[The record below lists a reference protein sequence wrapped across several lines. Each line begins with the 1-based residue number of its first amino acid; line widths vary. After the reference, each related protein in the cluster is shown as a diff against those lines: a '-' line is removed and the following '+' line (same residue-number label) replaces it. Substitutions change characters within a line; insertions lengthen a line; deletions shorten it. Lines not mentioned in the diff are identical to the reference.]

1 MIDSVVK
8 QYKKVG
14 LWIIAGFMLVFL
26 LAIQI
31 TSNTAMLTGL
41 VVCVLYF
48 LTSTWAYAALWK
60 KTAKTSPA
68 KLTGF
73 YLVAMAVKFF
83 VGILVVL
90 AYCLIVRTRTQVIA
104 FAAMFSIYYLA
115 MIIYDA
121 TYFSRVEKKNQISI
135 KK

>member
-14 LWIIAGFMLVFL
+14 LWIIVGFMLVFL

-31 TSNTAMLTGL
+31 ISNTAMLTGL

-48 LTSTWAYAALWK
+48 LTSTWVYAALWK
-60 KTAKTSPA
+60 KTAKTSPT

-90 AYCLIVRTRTQVIA
+90 AYFLIVRTRTQVIA

>member
-14 LWIIAGFMLVFL
+14 LWIIAGFMLSFL

-31 TSNTAMLTGL
+31 TSCTPMLTGL
-41 VVCVLYF
+41 VVCVLYV
-48 LTSTWAYAALWK
+48 LTTTLVYAALWK
-60 KTAKTSPA
+60 KTAKASPT

-73 YLVAMAVKFF
+73 YLTAMAVKFF
-83 VGILVVL
+83 LGILVVL
-90 AYCLIVRTRTQVIA
+90 AYCLIVRTREQVIA

>member
-31 TSNTAMLTGL
+31 TSNTSMLTGL

-48 LTSTWAYAALWK
+48 ITSTWVYAALWK
-60 KTAKTSPA
+60 KTAKTSPT

-90 AYCLIVRTRTQVIA
+90 AYFLSVRTRTQVIA
-104 FAAMFSIYYLA
+104 FAAMFSIYYLV

>member
-14 LWIIAGFMLVFL
+14 LWIIVGFMLSFL

-31 TSNTAMLTGL
+31 TSRTAMLTGL
-41 VVCVLYF
+41 MVCVLYF
-48 LTSTWAYAALWK
+48 LTSTWVYAALWK
-60 KTAKTSPA
+60 KTAETSPK

>member
-48 LTSTWAYAALWK
+48 LTTTWVYAALWK
-60 KTAKTSPA
+60 KAAKTSPT

-90 AYCLIVRTRTQVIA
+90 AYFFIVRTRTQVIA

>member
-14 LWIIAGFMLVFL
+14 LWVIAGFMLVFL

-48 LTSTWAYAALWK
+48 FTSTWVYAALWK
-60 KTAKTSPA
+60 KTAKTSPT

-90 AYCLIVRTRTQVIA
+90 TYCLIVRTRTQVIA

>member
-14 LWIIAGFMLVFL
+14 LWIIAGFMLGFL

-31 TSNTAMLTGL
+31 TSNAAMLTGL

-48 LTSTWAYAALWK
+48 LTSIWVYAALWK

-90 AYCLIVRTRTQVIA
+90 AYFLIVRTRTQVIA

>member
-48 LTSTWAYAALWK
+48 LTSTWVYAVLWK
-60 KTAKTSPA
+60 KTAKTSPT

-90 AYCLIVRTRTQVIA
+90 AYFLIVRTRTQVIA

-115 MIIYDA
+115 MIIYGA

>member
-8 QYKKVG
+8 QYKKVS
-14 LWIIAGFMLVFL
+14 LWIIAGFMLGFL

-31 TSNTAMLTGL
+31 TSNTPMLTGL

-48 LTSTWAYAALWK
+48 LTTTLFYAALWK
-60 KTAKTSPA
+60 KTAKASPT

-73 YLVAMAVKFF
+73 YLTAMAVKFF
-83 VGILVVL
+83 LGILVVL
-90 AYCLIVRTRTQVIA
+90 AYCFIVRAREQVIA
-104 FAAMFSIYYLA
+104 FAAMFTIYYLA
-115 MIIYDA
+115 MVIYDA

>member
-14 LWIIAGFMLVFL
+14 LWIIAGFMLGFL

-31 TSNTAMLTGL
+31 TSCTPMLTGL

-48 LTSTWAYAALWK
+48 LTTTLVYAALWK
-60 KTAKTSPA
+60 KAAKASPT

-73 YLVAMAVKFF
+73 YLTAMAVKFF
-83 VGILVVL
+83 LGILVVL
-90 AYCLIVRTRTQVIA
+90 AYCLIVRTREQVIA

>member
-8 QYKKVG
+8 QYKKVS
-14 LWIIAGFMLVFL
+14 LWIIAGFMLSFL
-26 LAIQI
+26 LAMQI
-31 TSNTAMLTGL
+31 TSRTTMLTGL

-48 LTSTWAYAALWK
+48 LASTLVYADLWK
-60 KTAKTSPA
+60 KTAKASPT

-73 YLVAMAVKFF
+73 YLTAMAVKFF
-83 VGILVVL
+83 LGILVVL
-90 AYCLIVRTRTQVIA
+90 AYCLIVRTREQVIA

-115 MIIYDA
+115 MVTYDA
-121 TYFSRVEKKNQISI
+121 IYFSRVEKKNQISI

>member
-48 LTSTWAYAALWK
+48 LTSTWVYATLWK
-60 KTAKTSPA
+60 KTAKESPT

-73 YLVAMAVKFF
+73 YLAAMAVKFF

-90 AYCLIVRTRTQVIA
+90 AYCLIVRTREQVIA

>member
-14 LWIIAGFMLVFL
+14 LWVIAGFMLVFL

-48 LTSTWAYAALWK
+48 LTSSWVYAALWK
-60 KTAKTSPA
+60 KTAKTSPT

-135 KK
+135 KR

>member
-14 LWIIAGFMLVFL
+14 LWVIAGFMLVFL

-48 LTSTWAYAALWK
+48 LTSTWVYAALWK
-60 KTAKTSPA
+60 KTAKTSPT

-73 YLVAMAVKFF
+73 YLTAMAVKFF

-121 TYFSRVEKKNQISI
+121 TYFSRVERKNQISI

>member
-48 LTSTWAYAALWK
+48 LTSTWVYVALWK
-60 KTAKTSPA
+60 KTAKTSPT

-90 AYCLIVRTRTQVIA
+90 TYCLIVRTRTQVIA

>member
-14 LWIIAGFMLVFL
+14 LWIIAGFMLGFL

-31 TSNTAMLTGL
+31 TSSTPMLTGL

-48 LTSTWAYAALWK
+48 LTSTLIYAALWK
-60 KTAKTSPA
+60 KTAKASPT

-73 YLVAMAVKFF
+73 YLAAMAVKFLL
-83 VGILVVL
+83 GILVVL
-90 AYCLIVRTRTQVIA
+90 VYCLIVRTRMQIIA
-104 FAAMFSIYYLA
+104 FATMFTIYYLA
-115 MIIYDA
+115 MVVYD
-121 TYFSRVEKKNQISI
+121 TIYFSRVEKKNQISI

>member
-14 LWIIAGFMLVFL
+14 LWIITGFMLSFL

-31 TSNTAMLTGL
+31 TSSTPMLTGL

-48 LTSTWAYAALWK
+48 LTSTLVYAALWK
-60 KTAKTSPA
+60 KTAKASPT

-73 YLVAMAVKFF
+73 YLAAMAVKFLL
-83 VGILVVL
+83 GILVVL
-90 AYCLIVRTRTQVIA
+90 VYCLIVRTRIQIIA
-104 FAAMFSIYYLA
+104 FATMFTIYYLA
-115 MIIYDA
+115 MVVYD
-121 TYFSRVEKKNQISI
+121 TIYFSRVEKKNQISI

>member
-14 LWIIAGFMLVFL
+14 LWIIAGFMLSFL

-31 TSNTAMLTGL
+31 TSSTPMLTGL

-48 LTSTWAYAALWK
+48 LASTLVYAALWK
-60 KTAKTSPA
+60 KTAKASPT

-73 YLVAMAVKFF
+73 YLTAMAVKFF
-83 VGILVVL
+83 LGILVVL
-90 AYCLIVRTRTQVIA
+90 AYCLIVRTREQVIA
-104 FAAMFSIYYLA
+104 FAAMFTIYYLA
-115 MIIYDA
+115 MVIYDA
-121 TYFSRVEKKNQISI
+121 IYFSRVEKKNQISI